1 MLLTRRQ
8 GQHVRALSIDI
19 DGLAGETSRHMS
31 FERVLDDHEA
41 DVRSAVLRRDSPRL
55 SFTDAD
61 VESVRTGR
69 RQNPQRRRFGNHCDL
84 RYVRNRG
91 NRIVVLDDAE
101 EVWRLNGDGERAV
114 RCGAQRV
121 HINATIDL
129 PSDLDDLDAEV
140 LDVRADGG
148 GVLRMHT
155 LRDDDASL
163 SFADTLRE
171 QDRFAQRCRAVVQRS
186 VRDIESRQQT
196 LMRLIFEDRLRPL
209 RHLGLIRRV
218 RREEFS
224 AQQKLIDARRLV
236 VRVRAAAEKRDVI
249 DSGLVARRERAEPSP
264 RLDLRPR
271 AGDVEQSIELDVF
284 RDRVE
289 QTVDRID
296 ADDAKHLRNVV

>member
-1 MLLTRRQ
+1 
-8 GQHVRALSIDI
+8 
-19 DGLAGETSRHMS
+19 
-31 FERVLDDHEA
+31 
-41 DVRSAVLRRDSPRL
+41 
-55 SFTDAD
+55 
-61 VESVRTGR
+61 
-69 RQNPQRRRFGNHCDL
+69 
-84 RYVRNRG
+84 
-91 NRIVVLDDAE
+91 
-101 EVWRLNGDGERAV
+101 
-114 RCGAQRV
+114 
-121 HINATIDL
+121 DL

-196 LMRLIFEDRLRPL
+196 LMRLIFEDRLQRPL
-209 RHLGLIRRV
+209 RHLGLIWRV

-284 RDRVE
+284 PDRVE

-296 ADDAKHLRNVV
+296 AD